1 MEIFALETRV
11 PERKSL
17 LAWSSSFF
25 PEMKCQSFIFI
36 PVISFKVHDPQSQ
49 SYMHAC
55 IYIYI
60 ARLRREELRA
70 PKQALCKLGRV
81 LD

>member
-49 SYMHAC
+49 SHIHTSMHVC

-60 ARLRREELRA
+60 SHDYEE
-70 PKQALCKLGRV
+70 KN
-81 LD
+81 

>member
-55 IYIYI
+55 IYIYRTI
-60 ARLRREELRA
+60 TKRRTKSA
-70 PKQALCKLGRV
+70 QTSAM
-81 LD
+81 